1 MLIFI
6 STKFHVVFSY
16 CTFYEDGWMYLVMI
30 LKCEDNICLFR
41 NKTGMVCVYI

>member
-1 MLIFI
+1 MSL
-6 STKFHVVFSY
+6 FHIAS
-16 CTFYEDGWMYLVMI
+16 FYEDGWMYLVMI